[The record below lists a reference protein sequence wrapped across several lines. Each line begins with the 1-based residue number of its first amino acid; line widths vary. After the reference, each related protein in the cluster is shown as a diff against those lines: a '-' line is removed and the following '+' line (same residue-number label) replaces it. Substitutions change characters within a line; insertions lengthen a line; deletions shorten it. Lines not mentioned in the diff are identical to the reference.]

1 MFSAT
6 FNELTKEN
14 AQRYVGDLKSFFLK
28 SEALKLKGVQH
39 FRITLNDEEK
49 IKFIVSLFKEIM
61 GSLSMIFVNK
71 KKTASEI

>member
-6 FNELTKEN
+6 FNDLTKEN

-39 FRITLNDEEK
+39 FRITLNNEEK
-49 IKFIVSLFKEIM
+49 IQFIVSLFREI
-61 GSLSMIFVNK
+61 
-71 KKTASEI
+71 